1 MSTNQP
7 TNGGATAPPQPM
19 EQTMVKFTNKNKEDV
34 WFNVLRIES
43 IREKKEGC
51 VIVTVS
57 NLGEHVLESMDEVI
71 KIIEEKMLQL
81 VGGVK

>member
-7 TNGGATAPPQPM
+7 TTGGAEAPPQPM
-19 EQTMVKFTNKNKEDV
+19 EQTMVKFTDKDNKPI

-43 IREKKEGC
+43 IQETKQGC
-51 VIVTVS
+51 FIKTVS
-57 NLGEHVLESMDEVI
+57 NRFHVLESMDEVI